1 MVPFANKM
9 DVIPEEQSMVKAT
22 TNHPRR
28 SRAMITGI
36 LIATILCTY
45 VCFSFDTSSSTQLR
59 SVVNG
64 RDRPLEERDS
74 SGFHRMLT
82 AEVNDSFSAE
92 QMKRVSMLSLRS
104 FSHHMCYLIASHT
117 TPPHIHHYR
126 LCS

>member
-1 MVPFANKM
+1 MMVPFANKM

-45 VCFSFDTSSSTQLR
+45 GCFSFDTSSTQLR

-92 QMKRVSMLSLRS
+92 QMKRVSM
-104 FSHHMCYLIASHT
+104 CYL
-117 TPPHIHHYR
+117 
-126 LCS
+126 